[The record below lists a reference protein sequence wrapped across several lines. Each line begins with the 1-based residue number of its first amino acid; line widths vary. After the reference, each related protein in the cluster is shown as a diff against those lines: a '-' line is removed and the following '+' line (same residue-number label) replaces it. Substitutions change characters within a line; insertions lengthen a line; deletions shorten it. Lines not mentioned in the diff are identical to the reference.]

1 MLLARQQNMRGRRD
15 DPTKPRV
22 PGGLDWQKHGLT
34 PRWLGM
40 ETSGCS
46 AALQPGFFA
55 SHGADERKRFLAGT
69 RQRGELAL
77 VVAVIGDSEND
88 QPRSVLSSYDSSIHV
103 SDTFTSIN
111 GRRLPDA
118 TSPEVA
124 PDLCPADRDLALRLL
139 NRPPGSPWWSL
150 HLSGAQL
157 LRGDGSGSE
166 VHEAE
171 GQLYPILVDALG
183 DPVAA
188 AWTSEPGD
196 QRWYIIPDATEWDSV
211 LDWLTHRA
219 LPEFVPNALRRARST
234 HFIDPDLLT
243 SDELEARQAL
253 DEAETRYAA
262 EKMGLEQ
269 ALREATGQAE
279 PIRYG
284 LLYGTGAEL
293 VHAVAAALKAAG
305 LSTVDLDEELG
316 ATKSAD
322 LLVSDGSARCL
333 IEVKSTSGA
342 APERLA
348 DDLRRH
354 LTTWPQLRPNEPVA
368 GGVLVVNHQHKLNP
382 SERASDVYSRPEF
395 VNALPFPVV
404 STARLFQWWRSE
416 DWTAIRTAA
425 LGPDTHPGSPSSA
438 PHDAPTEPE
447 EPPTGRWR
455 RGRRRHP

>member
-1 MLLARQQNMRGRRD
+1 
-15 DPTKPRV
+15 
-22 PGGLDWQKHGLT
+22 
-34 PRWLGM
+34 M
-40 ETSGCS
+40 ETSDCA

-55 SHGADERKRFLAGT
+55 SHGADERKRFLAGA

-77 VVAVIGDSEND
+77 VVAVIGDVEDD
-88 QPRSVLSSYDSSIHV
+88 QPRSVLSSFDSSIHV

-118 TSPEVA
+118 TSPEMG
-124 PDLCPADRDLALRLL
+124 PDPGPADRDLALRLL

-171 GQLYPILVDALG
+171 GRLHPILVDALG
-183 DPVAA
+183 EPVVA
-188 AWTSEPGD
+188 AWTSGSGD
-196 QRWYIIPDATEWDSV
+196 QRWYIIPDATEWDPV

-219 LPEFVPNALRRARST
+219 LPAFVPNALRRARSA

-253 DEAETRYAA
+253 GEVESRYAA
-262 EKMGLEQ
+262 EKLRLEQ
-269 ALREATGQAE
+269 DLRAATRRAE

-284 LLYGTGAEL
+284 LLYGTGGEL
-293 VHAVAAALKAAG
+293 VRAVAAALNAAG
-305 LSTVDLDEELG
+305 LSAVDLDEELG
-316 ATKSAD
+316 ATQSAD
-322 LLVSDGSARCL
+322 LLVGDGSTRRL
-333 IEVKSTSGA
+333 IEVKATSGA

-368 GGVLVVNHQHKLNP
+368 GGVLLVNHQHRLHP
-382 SERASDVYSRPEF
+382 SERAPDVYSRPEF
-395 VNALPFPVV
+395 VTALPFPVV
-404 STARLFQWWRSE
+404 STVQLFEWWRSE
-416 DWTAIRTAA
+416 DWTAMRTTV
-425 LGPDTHPGSPSSA
+425 LGPDARPGSQNSA
-438 PHDAPTEPE
+438 PSDALTEPE
-447 EPPTGRWR
+447 EPRTVWWR
-455 RGRRRHP
+455 LGRRRRS